1 MICHVYNLVTFF
13 RLQHRRLNIFFKKTK
28 YFTFQISSLELDSL
42 ESSPLFEPEKVR
54 PIFHKLRKKE
64 KSLREKARTL
74 ETKLETAETHCYALV
89 EENCELK
96 TEIEVLEEEISEV

>member
-1 MICHVYNLVTFF
+1 MSSTTW
-13 RLQHRRLNIFFKKTK
+13 LNHFLKQK
-28 YFTFQISSLELDSL
+28 YFIFQISSLELDSL

-96 TEIEVLEEEISEV
+96 TEIEVLEDEISEVYICYSDESGM